1 MSRPACA
8 AYGHGFSS
16 SLAPTAAQNR
26 ELLNVL
32 RSNAVPP
39 DVGSFRSTI
48 LEAPAELA
56 RYDDE
61 IGRLQ
66 KALEK
71 LIADR
76 GILAEYADRCRSV
89 LSPIRRV
96 PPELWAE
103 IFEMCSPDEAG
114 DRHLTRSAK
123 LREEVDRVSHWHL
136 LQLSQ
141 VSSLWHNIALGTPK
155 LWSKIALNTSLWRD
169 AAVSAKLLS
178 LLDSALK
185 RSGNHPL
192 TVEARIRGGDL
203 NPHSA
208 MMRLARH
215 APRWKRADFRSDLES
230 TTLLFRAK
238 GNLDRLEKLSV
249 TAEWRGVDIFEVA
262 PCLTEVQFSGK
273 LENVPALPWAQL
285 RLFTFTH
292 IGDPDPDV
300 FNYLSLLGRCSNIL
314 TFISSLALSEIPIAP
329 IPDVSSNVESLGFHL
344 AFFNEIAG
352 SAKLVLGRIL
362 EKLTLPA
369 LHTFFLMPRHK
380 RISPPVWHTDQ
391 FIALADRS
399 SFHTHLTRLEIDAI
413 IMDRDL
419 LRSLAVLPLLN
430 DLTISDCTSNGEHVV
445 ATDIL
450 LQSLIRKTDGPTL
463 VPNLQFLTITS
474 LLRFSDSLYRTL
486 ITSRLPLAS
495 DDRFEAFLW
504 WLPGRRREFPPKLVS
519 ELSNSDCEGAFW
531 FEVGA
536 AVE

>member
-8 AYGHGFSS
+8 ACGHGFSS

-230 TTLLFRAK
+230 TTLLFHVH
-238 GNLDRLEKLSV
+238 NLLYPSLRDGLC
-249 TAEWRGVDIFEVA
+249 GVLYA
-262 PCLTEVQFSGK
+262 M
-273 LENVPALPWAQL
+273 AQKTQGL
-285 RLFTFTH
+285 VL
-292 IGDPDPDV
+292 V
-300 FNYLSLLGRCSNIL
+300 VVN
-314 TFISSLALSEIPIAP
+314 SEI
-329 IPDVSSNVESLGFHL
+329 
-344 AFFNEIAG
+344 
-352 SAKLVLGRIL
+352 
-362 EKLTLPA
+362 
-369 LHTFFLMPRHK
+369 
-380 RISPPVWHTDQ
+380 
-391 FIALADRS
+391 
-399 SFHTHLTRLEIDAI
+399 
-413 IMDRDL
+413 
-419 LRSLAVLPLLN
+419 
-430 DLTISDCTSNGEHVV
+430 HVV
-445 ATDIL
+445 E
-450 LQSLIRKTDGPTL
+450 RKD
-463 VPNLQFLTITS
+463 
-474 LLRFSDSLYRTL
+474 
-486 ITSRLPLAS
+486 LAH
-495 DDRFEAFLW
+495 
-504 WLPGRRREFPPKLVS
+504 
-519 ELSNSDCEGAFW
+519 
-531 FEVGA
+531 
-536 AVE
+536 